1 VTAPAAPRSG
11 GRQRHRRHWG
21 WLPPAAA
28 LLLAAALLR
37 PTLPLQRQL
46 HNHVVVLDVT
56 QSMNVQDQQVDGKP
70 VARLDYA
77 KLALRRALL
86 ALPCGS
92 RVGWALFTEYRSYLL
107 LAPVEVCANLK
118 ELRSTLESIGG
129 RMAWAGNSE
138 VAKGLYSGIAM
149 AGQLPERPSI
159 VFISD
164 GHEAPPLNPGH
175 RPPFN
180 GKPGEVAGLIV
191 GVGGLAPQPIPKLD
205 VGGRPLGFWAADEV
219 MQSDPRSQGRG
230 GSVSGEPMVED
241 GAAPPLPG
249 PAAGSEHL
257 SSLHEAYL
265 RLLASETGL
274 QFLRLRSPD
283 ALAAALT
290 ATALA
295 RPVPARAD
303 LRPALGVLAL
313 GLLLARHLRRPEQ
326 PQEPKIRRNA
336 SKAARGGADS

>member
-1 VTAPAAPRSG
+1 VTALAAPRTG
-11 GRQRHRRHWG
+11 GRPQHER
-21 WLPPAAA
+21 WLLPAAA
-28 LLLAAALLR
+28 LLLGAALLR
-37 PTLPLQRQL
+37 PTLPLQRPL
-46 HNHVVVLDVT
+46 HSHVVVLDVT
-56 QSMNVQDQQVDGKP
+56 QSMNVQDHQLDGKP
-70 VARLDYA
+70 VSRLAYA

-92 RVGWALFTEYRSYLL
+92 KVGWALFTEYRSYLL
-107 LAPVEVCANLK
+107 FAPVEVCAHLK
-118 ELRSTLESIGG
+118 ELRSTLDRIDG

-138 VAKGLYSGIAM
+138 VAKGLYGGIAM
-149 AGQLPERPSI
+149 AGQLPDRPSI

-180 GKPGEVAGLIV
+180 GKAGEVAGLII
-191 GVGGLAPQPIPKLD
+191 GVGGLKPQPIPKLD
-205 VGGRPLGFWAADEV
+205 LEGRPLGYWAAEEV
-219 MQSDPRSQGRG
+219 MQVDPRSQGRG
-230 GSVSGEPMVED
+230 GSVSGEQMVED
-241 GAAPPLPG
+241 GASPPLPG

-274 QFLRLRSPD
+274 EFVRLRSPD
-283 ALAAALT
+283 ALAAAMT
-290 ATALA
+290 APALA

-303 LRPALGVLAL
+303 LRPVLGLLVL
-313 GLLLARHLRRPEQ
+313 GLLLARHLRAPAWI
-326 PQEPKIRRNA
+326 QEPKIRRSA